1 MATFFLDLE
10 GGNDA
15 NDGTTFANRWKTF
28 TSGATAARI
37 APGDTIR
44 VMASP
49 DETSIGN
56 ATWTQGSKTVTLAA
70 ACTVDVD
77 ACESA
82 WTAATNVTASL
93 NTSSMREGASCVS
106 LAIAA
111 AFTTGKAGAIQRV
124 DDAAA
129 AGAHRYWRI
138 LVNAIQSGAYV
149 SIVEME
155 MRESI
160 GGADATGSG
169 TAAASS
175 TYTAEGATAA
185 KAFDNVTTYP
195 GWTNNADGAGCWLSY
210 DFGLGVTKQIVE
222 VTIRV
227 RNDGFY
233 AQAPTAFSI
242 QWSDDNSSW
251 TTSWSASGL
260 TYTQG
265 ENKTNDKPT
274 TATSPI
280 NLSGYQQVSF
290 WFQANATLAAGVL
303 SLRLCSDTAGATTVD
318 TLLLPAYPCANVWQC
333 MTINKGSALGSS
345 INSVALYAESDP
357 GTVTCYLDN
366 IIACKAVGSADSLT
380 LDSLIGKVWNRSW
393 VASTTYS
400 TNDIRIPTSGNR
412 NGFRYKATTGG
423 TTGSSEPTWPEAVG
437 LTVTDGSAVWTCEG
451 VEDTWYPIQ
460 SIRATTVLIDNGPN
474 RVTASGGRGYYGETE
489 TVATYKREP
498 IGQTPGTGT
507 SNTTN
512 EVTDTGTVNTFIT
525 YSGGWDRTA
534 MSSQSGQTWLSGRN
548 GRDIAVGGSNNL
560 QMNWALNGF
569 GFTRYYYGSRGYST
583 TMAETRYYNT
593 HFVGLDGIPLH
604 AGQGAV
610 SIYAKGLAI
619 CNSGDGTYSG
629 VMPNSQYVKWD
640 ISRFRIENGMGNGVY
655 PYFKMR
661 LADGYIRNHSAR
673 GLIIDTACMPDL
685 LNVKFAGNA
694 TSDIYDQF
702 NCARL
707 QNCLL
712 GSSTT
717 VEKPSAFEGCTTSG
731 KDGQTA
737 NNHLQTFY
745 GGTIVSATD
754 QRHTASGVSWKFRP
768 TNTARGSVYP
778 LVLSVGK
785 LAVTSSTTYSVTIWT
800 RRDNTNIKGR
810 FRLRGGQLGGV
821 AEQIIT
827 CEPSINTWT
836 QSSAITFTPTEDGIV
851 EVEFAVY
858 DGVDTT
864 NNYWIDDLTVA

>member
-1 MATFFLDLE
+1 M
-10 GGNDA
+10 
-15 NDGTTFANRWKTF
+15 
-28 TSGATAARI
+28 
-37 APGDTIR
+37 
-44 VMASP
+44 
-49 DETSIGN
+49 
-56 ATWTQGSKTVTLAA
+56 
-70 ACTVDVD
+70 C
-77 ACESA
+77 
-82 WTAATNVTASL
+82 
-93 NTSSMREGASCVS
+93 
-106 LAIAA
+106 
-111 AFTTGKAGAIQRV
+111 
-124 DDAAA
+124 

-610 SIYAKGLAI
+610 SILPRGWRSATAGTAPTRAS
-619 CNSGDGTYSG
+619 CRTASMSSGT
-629 VMPNSQYVKWD
+629 
-640 ISRFRIENGMGNGVY
+640 SRASASRTAWAMASTRTSRCDWPTAGQEPQRARPDY
-655 PYFKMR
+655 RHR
-661 LADGYIRNHSAR
+661 LHAGPVEREAR
-673 GLIIDTACMPDL
+673 GQRDLRHLRPVQLRAAAKLPSWQLDDGGKVPARSRLHHLGQGRSDGEQPPADVLRRHHRLGHRPAPHRQRRLVEVSPHQHGARERLPARAVGRQAGGHVEHDL
-685 LNVKFAGNA
+685 LGDDLDA
-694 TSDIYDQF
+694 
-702 NCARL
+702 AR
-707 QNCLL
+707 Q
-712 GSSTT
+712 
-717 VEKPSAFEGCTTSG
+717 
-731 KDGQTA
+731 
-737 NNHLQTFY
+737 H
-745 GGTIVSATD
+745 
-754 QRHTASGVSWKFRP
+754 
-768 TNTARGSVYP
+768 
-778 LVLSVGK
+778 
-785 LAVTSSTTYSVTIWT
+785 
-800 RRDNTNIKGR
+800 NIKGR
-810 FRLRGGQLGGV
+810 LRLRGGQLGGV